1 MRLNTFRKNIVI
13 SSSVLWLAFTGPLSQ
28 AAELKK
34 ATMYKPLRCGCC
46 DDYAKYLEKNG
57 FEVEVKS
64 LRSLSQTKRMAGVP
78 QGLEGCHTLMVDG
91 YVIDGLVPVNTV
103 NKLLTERPDIKG
115 ITLPGMPWGAPG
127 MDSRPKDA
135 PLVTYAF
142 KEGSSKTEVYA
153 KD

>member
-1 MRLNTFRKNIVI
+1 MISRKLATTIGLQFA
-13 SSSVLWLAFTGPLSQ
+13 VLWMVFSVPILQ
-28 AAELKK
+28 AEETIK

-57 FEVEVKS
+57 FEVEIKS
-64 LRSLSQTKRMAGVP
+64 FRSLSQIKSMAGVP
-78 QGLEGCHTLMVDG
+78 KGFEGCHTLMVDG
-91 YVIDGLVPVNTV
+91 YVVDGLVPVNTI

-135 PLVTYAF
+135 PLVSYSF
-142 KEGSSKTEVYA
+142 KEGSSTTTVYA
-153 KD
+153 QD

>member
-1 MRLNTFRKNIVI
+1 MRLNNFRKNIVI
-13 SSSVLWLAFTGPLSQ
+13 SSSVLWLAFAGPLSQ

-64 LRSLSQTKRMAGVP
+64 LRSLSQIKRTSGVP
-78 QGLEGCHTLMVDG
+78 QHLGGCHTLLVDG
-91 YVIDGLVPVNTV
+91 YVIDGLVPINTV
-103 NKLLTERPDIKG
+103 NKLLTERPNIKG
-115 ITLPGMPWGAPG
+115 IALPGMPWGAPG

-142 KEGSSKTEVYA
+142 KEGSSKTRVYA
-153 KD
+153 RD

>member
-1 MRLNTFRKNIVI
+1 
-13 SSSVLWLAFTGPLSQ
+13 
-28 AAELKK
+28 
-34 ATMYKPLRCGCC
+34 
-46 DDYAKYLEKNG
+46 
-57 FEVEVKS
+57 
-64 LRSLSQTKRMAGVP
+64 
-78 QGLEGCHTLMVDG
+78 MVDG